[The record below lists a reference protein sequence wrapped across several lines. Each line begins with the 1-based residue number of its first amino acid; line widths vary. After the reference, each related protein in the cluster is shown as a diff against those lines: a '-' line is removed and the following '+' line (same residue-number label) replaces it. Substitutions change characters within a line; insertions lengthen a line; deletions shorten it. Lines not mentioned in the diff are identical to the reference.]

1 MTSRIIAVTAV
12 TLLVHAAAAAP
23 QSTRRLDSA
32 ERAAVLA
39 LITAVDSAQITGAPP
54 TFAWDHHVLKSID
67 ATAFVP
73 FRVTPPSSLRG
84 SKSTVM
90 YVRAVSRHDGVASKE
105 ERSFVRDWLMSKA
118 TEAPEHRETVF
129 LGAGE
134 MPVGGP
140 AASSGR
146 AAIQAAAEAS
156 ARLTMQQRMYEKE
169 KAAED
174 ASKKKVEVKERDP
187 FRFPFEEYYNVG
199 SGSLERA
206 LALPAGEYDV
216 YIALVDRGRLKTEP
230 PTIARQTITIPD
242 FWNDE
247 MSLSSL
253 ILATDVRTLAAP
265 LSRQEQGAHPYT
277 FGHAQVMAAA
287 APDFSQRDALSIV
300 YQICNFG
307 APDSDL
313 VANYTFYRVDGE
325 RTLFN
330 RTPPQLLADDDL
342 PKQIN
347 VWDTSAFTMQT
358 VALQSFPPGA
368 YEIEVI
374 VRDNHTRAVATQT
387 ARFTVK
393 P

>member
-1 MTSRIIAVTAV
+1 MTSRFIALTVVAA
-12 TLLVHAAAAAP
+12 LAHAAAAA
-23 QSTRRLDSA
+23 QSAHRLDSA

-39 LITAVDSAQITGAPP
+39 LITAVDSAQINGAPP
-54 TFAWDHHVLKSID
+54 VFAWDHHVLKSID

-73 FRVTPPSSLRG
+73 FRVTPPRSLRG

-90 YVRAVSRHDGVASKE
+90 YVRAVSRHDGIASKE

-118 TEAPEHRETVF
+118 TEVPEHRETVF

-140 AASSGR
+140 ATTSGR

-169 KAAED
+169 QAAEE
-174 ASKKKVEVKERDP
+174 AGKKKVEVKERDP
-187 FRFPFEEYYNVG
+187 FRFPFEEYYNIGGG
-199 SGSLERA
+199 SMERA
-206 LALPAGEYDV
+206 LALPAGEYDI
-216 YIALVDRGRLKTEP
+216 YIALVDRGRLKTDP
-230 PTIARQTITIPD
+230 PVIARQTVTIPD
-242 FWNDE
+242 FWNDQ

-253 ILATDVRTLAAP
+253 ILATDVKMLAAP
-265 LSRQEQGAHPYT
+265 LSRQEQGSHPYT
-277 FGHAQVMAAA
+277 FGQAQVMAAA
-287 APDFSQRDALSIV
+287 TPEFSQRDALSIV
-300 YQICNFG
+300 YQICNYG
-307 APDSDL
+307 APDTDL
-313 VANYTFYRVDGE
+313 AANYAFYRVDGD

-330 RTPPQLLADDDL
+330 RTQPQLLSDDDL
-342 PKQIN
+342 PKQVN

-358 VALQSFPPGA
+358 VPLQSFPPGA
-368 YEIEVI
+368 YEVEVT

-387 ARFTVK
+387 SRFTVK